1 MYIQNS
7 ALVFNKFILYKKL
20 NSLAG
25 KLFFLWV
32 NMQRRYEEIFI
43 CINDLYKKV
52 RKTTIVIQTLD
63 SNI

>member
-1 MYIQNS
+1 MYFGIFIRIEFLELDSS
-7 ALVFNKFILYKKL
+7 AR
-20 NSLAG
+20 
-25 KLFFLWV
+25 KLFFIWV